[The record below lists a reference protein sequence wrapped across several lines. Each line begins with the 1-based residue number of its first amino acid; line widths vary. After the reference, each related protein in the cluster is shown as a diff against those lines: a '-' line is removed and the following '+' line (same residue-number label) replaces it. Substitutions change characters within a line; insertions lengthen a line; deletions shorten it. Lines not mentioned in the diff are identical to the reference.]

1 METET
6 RFLWKQRTSEK
17 SFSLPRH
24 ALSLNDSTKD
34 YKRIRNTG
42 SLPSLWSP
50 IIILGMGDNNGDIKK
65 SQKVCQTVRSDFDSL
80 SHLESTALST
90 VSGVKIFSLTVSWR
104 KKLIRFLTSTTILR
118 RFQSFWYVKVCGT
131 HCRFERDRLLKTF
144 GWHLQQ
150 LGNHPDFLCAY
161 YRCNLLTLSLSPY

>member
-17 SFSLPRH
+17 SFSQPQH
-24 ALSLNDSTKD
+24 ALSLGAFTKD
-34 YKRIRNTG
+34 YTKIRN

-50 IIILGMGDNNGDIKK
+50 IIILGMRENNGDIKK
-65 SQKVCQTVRSDFDSL
+65 SPKVCQMVHSDFDWL

-104 KKLIRFLTSTTILR
+104 KKGISFFTSTTMLR
-118 RFQSFWYVKVCGT
+118 RVQSF
-131 HCRFERDRLLKTF
+131 
-144 GWHLQQ
+144 
-150 LGNHPDFLCAY
+150 
-161 YRCNLLTLSLSPY
+161 

>member
-34 YKRIRNTG
+34 YKRIRN

-50 IIILGMGDNNGDIKK
+50 IIILGMGDNNGDTKK
-65 SQKVCQTVRSDFDSL
+65 SQKVCQMVHSDFVSL

-104 KKLIRFLTSTTILR
+104 KKLIRFLTSTTILH
-118 RFQSFWYVKVCGT
+118 RFQSF
-131 HCRFERDRLLKTF
+131 
-144 GWHLQQ
+144 
-150 LGNHPDFLCAY
+150 
-161 YRCNLLTLSLSPY
+161 